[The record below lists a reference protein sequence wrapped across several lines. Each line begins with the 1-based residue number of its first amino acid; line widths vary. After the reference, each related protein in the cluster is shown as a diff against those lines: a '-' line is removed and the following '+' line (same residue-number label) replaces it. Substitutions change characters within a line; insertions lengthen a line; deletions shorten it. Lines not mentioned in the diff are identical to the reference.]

1 MQPFITSG
9 ALANESESQPSNVR
23 SGAQTS
29 EQVSQVFNGLLAG
42 PIIPAL
48 LKLAAPTVVVLV
60 VQTFV
65 SVIETYFV
73 GFLGKDA
80 LAGVALVF
88 PVLMLMTMMS
98 NGALGGGAASAV
110 ARALGSGRRRDAD
123 ALVLHAVVL
132 AMLFGPAFTLG
143 VLGRARAIEPSAAP
157 AMRSRRRCN
166 IRALCSAARCDLGGQ
181 SAHGVAAGAGEVRI
195 PALVIFAGALIVVPL
210 SPARS
215 LASVPFRNW
224 ESPVRAQLSS
234 STMRWRAWPSWPT
247 CARAIARS
255 SSYGRRQ
262 NGGCSRTSW
271 ASAASRPSAHC
282 RSI

>member
-1 MQPFITSG
+1 MQPSITSG
-9 ALANESESQPSNVR
+9 AFANDSTSALPDARSDAR
-23 SGAQTS
+23 SGAPA
-29 EQVSQVFNGLLAG
+29 SQVFGGLLAG

-110 ARALGSGRRRDAD
+110 ARALGSGRWRDAD

-132 AMLFGPAFTLG
+132 ATLFGLAFLIG
-143 VLGRARAIEPSAAP
+143 VLGGGRVLYRALGGSGEAIEAALQY
-157 AMRSRRRCN
+157 SRYVFGGAVLIWVVNLLTASLRE
-166 IRALCSAARCDLGGQ
+166 LARCG
-181 SAHGVAAGAGEVRI
+181 SR
-195 PALVIFAGALIVVPL
+195 
-210 SPARS
+210 
-215 LASVPFRNW
+215 
-224 ESPVRAQLSS
+224 
-234 STMRWRAWPSWPT
+234 
-247 CARAIARS
+247 RS
-255 SSYGRRQ
+255 SSSLEHSSSCR
-262 NGGCSRTSW
+262 C
-271 ASAASRPSAHC
+271 RP
-282 RSI
+282 R

>member
-1 MQPFITSG
+1 MQPSITSE
-9 ALANESESQPSNVR
+9 ALANDSASPRSAQPDAR
-23 SGAQTS
+23 SGARS
-29 EQVSQVFNGLLAG
+29 SAPASQVFGGLLAG

-132 AMLFGPAFTLG
+132 AMLFGLAFTLG
-143 VLGRARAIEPSAAP
+143 VLGGGRVLYSALGGSG
-157 AMRSRRRCN
+157 MRSRRRCN
-166 IRALCSAARCDLGGQ
+166 IRAMSSAAR
-181 SAHGVAAGAGEVRI
+181 
-195 PALVIFAGALIVVPL
+195 F
-210 SPARS
+210 
-215 LASVPFRNW
+215 
-224 ESPVRAQLSS
+224 
-234 STMRWRAWPSWPT
+234 
-247 CARAIARS
+247 
-255 SSYGRRQ
+255 
-262 NGGCSRTSW
+262 
-271 ASAASRPSAHC
+271 
-282 RSI
+282 